1 MKVDAVSGYND
12 RVSTYAR
19 HRWDYAPEAVRAF
32 VQACGLAPEWV
43 VADIGAGT
51 GMVVSHVIDQ
61 VRTLYAVEPNAE
73 MRDVARRAF
82 GTLPAY
88 REIAGTSDRTTLPGE
103 SIDLITVGRA
113 IHWFPPEPTRHEF
126 RRILKPDGWLA
137 VWSTPCTDQAWID
150 AQHTVESE
158 EYGWNPALT
167 RFRPDMVP
175 PSYYFGDAVIQTISE
190 PCVVRETF
198 EMLLGRLSSQLAT
211 PAPGHP
217 KREAYERAL
226 RAVFDRYARDGVLTI
241 SIATEITF
249 GKLGSG

>member
-1 MKVDAVSGYND
+1 MKADAVSGYND

-19 HRWDYAPEAVRAF
+19 HRWDYASEAVRAF
-32 VQACGLAPEWV
+32 TQACGLARDWV

-51 GMVVSHVIDQ
+51 GMVAAHLIDQ
-61 VRTLYAVEPNAE
+61 VQTVHAVEPNAE
-73 MRDVARRAF
+73 MREVAFRAL

-88 REIAGTSDRTTLPGE
+88 REVAGTSDHTTLPPA

-113 IHWFPPEPTRHEF
+113 IHWFPPESTRREF
-126 RRILKPDGWLA
+126 RRILKPGGWLA

-158 EYGWNPALT
+158 EYGWNPTLQ
-167 RFRPDMVP
+167 RFRPGMLP
-175 PSYYFGDAVIQTISE
+175 SSYYFGDSPTQTIVE
-190 PCVVRETF
+190 PGVVRETF

-217 KREAYERAL
+217 KREAYEQAL
-226 RAVFDRYARDGVLTI
+226 RAVFDRHAHDGVLTI
-241 SIATEITF
+241 PIATEITF